1 MTVNVHQL
9 CHLVYFVHLFGPL
22 WVNSCFGFEKMN
34 GCLTSM
40 IHGTQHIAEEVAF
53 TLSVVRNLPSLLPK
67 LNPSINSTSVLQFA
81 KCLVGEKSSTPL
93 SIKCQT
99 GFFLLGKPK
108 KESLKEDYRE
118 ALNTFFACRGLPLL
132 SDTAKVDIY
141 LRRKMKNQTV
151 TSTLYD
157 RAKKPAV
164 TRLSTVT
171 VVERHNLEMYAVM
184 STVKISLWQL

>member
-1 MTVNVHQL
+1 M
-9 CHLVYFVHLFGPL
+9 
-22 WVNSCFGFEKMN
+22 
-34 GCLTSM
+34 
-40 IHGTQHIAEEVAF
+40 AF

-81 KCLVGEKSSTPL
+81 KRLAGEKSSTPL
-93 SIKCQT
+93 SIECQT

-141 LRRKMKNQTV
+141 LRLKMKNQTV
-151 TSTLYD
+151 ISMLYD
-157 RAKKPAV
+157 RAKK
-164 TRLSTVT
+164 
-171 VVERHNLEMYAVM
+171 NL
-184 STVKISLWQL
+184 QLHG

>member
-1 MTVNVHQL
+1 M
-9 CHLVYFVHLFGPL
+9 YGPL
-22 WVNSCFGFEKMN
+22 SSFYSHHNTVFAFPISSCF
-34 GCLTSM
+34 L
-40 IHGTQHIAEEVAF
+40 V
-53 TLSVVRNLPSLLPK
+53 SLL
-67 LNPSINSTSVLQFA
+67 V
-81 KCLVGEKSSTPL
+81 SSTPL

-108 KESLKEDYRE
+108 KESLKEEYRE